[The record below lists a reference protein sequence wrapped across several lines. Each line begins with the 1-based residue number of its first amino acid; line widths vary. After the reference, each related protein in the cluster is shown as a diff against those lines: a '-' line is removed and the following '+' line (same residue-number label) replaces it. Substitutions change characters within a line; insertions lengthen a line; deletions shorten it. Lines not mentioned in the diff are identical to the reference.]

1 MSLRQV
7 CKQTS
12 KRASKALFIFPE
24 EKKTGIAPTR
34 LIVEKDID
42 FSEGLTVH
50 VNWEGKKVAAKI
62 LALSDDEKVLIEKD
76 LDWCRKNVQDGCSQ
90 VSVEPPKRGLQEKS
104 DSVDDPYEQF
114 LAGQRKREIEWK
126 AARKSKKVKVV
137 APIPAPMIIE
147 PGSESP
153 FRDDRVATLEV

>member
-7 CKQTS
+7 YKQTS

-42 FSEGLTVH
+42 YSEGLTVH

-62 LALSDDEKVLIEKD
+62 LALS
-76 LDWCRKNVQDGCSQ
+76 G
-90 VSVEPPKRGLQEKS
+90 G
-104 DSVDDPYEQF
+104 F
-114 LAGQRKREIEWK
+114 L
-126 AARKSKKVKVV
+126 
-137 APIPAPMIIE
+137 
-147 PGSESP
+147 
-153 FRDDRVATLEV
+153 L